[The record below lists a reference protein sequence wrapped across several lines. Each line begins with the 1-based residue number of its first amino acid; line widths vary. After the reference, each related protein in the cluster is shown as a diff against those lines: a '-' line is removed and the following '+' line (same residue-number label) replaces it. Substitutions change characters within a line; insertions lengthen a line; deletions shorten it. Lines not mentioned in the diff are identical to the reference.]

1 MCVLVGMNEVTHVAI
16 TIAIIAS
23 NTHPAPLIMR
33 IIYDIRM
40 QEELEKWTN
49 SRKVKYEHTNT
60 LSPSL
65 LITQSVIPTVI
76 SCVNLS

>member
-40 QEELEKWTN
+40 QEELEK
-49 SRKVKYEHTNT
+49 
-60 LSPSL
+60 
-65 LITQSVIPTVI
+65 
-76 SCVNLS
+76 